1 METETTTQNHG
12 AAQALYLTT
21 DKDSKKMEDDGIE
34 EEDNTAAI
42 EEAEEDEVAKE
53 VNDAAKDGEVKTNYP
68 R

>member
-21 DKDSKKMEDDGIE
+21 
-34 EEDNTAAI
+34 
-42 EEAEEDEVAKE
+42 AEEDEVAEE
-53 VNDAAKDGEVKTNYP
+53 VNDAAKDCEVKTNYP